1 MDDPSFGASHRQR
14 AAFPGAAP
22 LRAPA
27 QALEAAGAV
36 NGKKLGHCL
45 ERLERRDVN
54 GAQIFR
60 LGKNNKGIIWRV
72 CG

>member
-1 MDDPSFGASHRQR
+1 
-14 AAFPGAAP
+14 
-22 LRAPA
+22 
-27 QALEAAGAV
+27 V

-45 ERLERRDVN
+45 ERLERRDVD

-72 CG
+72 WG